1 MDKKKI
7 KISERFNFRAFI
19 SDVSVYSGGNVL
31 LLIFGFVQVFI
42 IPKYISVEDYG
53 YWKLFGLY
61 AGYTGILHFGFID
74 GLLVRW
80 AGKGLDQIGN
90 KIGTA
95 FKFLFFQQV
104 FTILPLYLIFYFLFA
119 SYRPFRWISLT
130 ILVYAFIFNLT
141 TFFRFTAQ
149 ALRQFKGLTLVN
161 VFTRIAFLLIIIIYL
176 FTLGYFDYHNIIYGY
191 LLASII
197 GLAILV
203 FWFRKYLGSS
213 KRSLSRLLS
222 YGKKNIGIGT
232 FVLLGNFV
240 SILFLSIDRLMVS
253 SFFTIEKFAIYG
265 FAVAII
271 TIAYT
276 FILSIAQVFF
286 PYLSSFSPQLQRHAY
301 RLAKPAIILSWA
313 ATLILYF
320 PLAKLIGFYLPQYF
334 RSLRII
340 QLLICTVGFGSLIQ
354 ILHINYYK
362 TYHKQREYF
371 IWGLTVLAISAA
383 LNFLAIRVWG
393 NLTSVAVATVISF
406 SMWYVVNELRLK
418 QIVNQ
423 SSQQLQKDFLAILGY
438 SSAFWLS
445 SFVIKGFVTQ
455 MLIYMT
461 LFLILTWFLFHSQI
475 KQLKAM
481 IRSKCC

>member
-19 SDVSVYSGGNVL
+19 GDISVYSGGNVL
-31 LLIFGFVQVFI
+31 LLIFGCIQILI
-42 IPKYISVEDYG
+42 IPKYLSVENYG

-61 AGYTGILHFGFID
+61 SGYTGILHFGFID

-95 FKFLFFQQV
+95 FKFLFFQQL
-104 FTILPLYLIFYFLFA
+104 FTILPLCLIFYVLFA
-119 SYRPFRWISLT
+119 SYRPLRWISLT

-149 ALRQFKGLTLVN
+149 ALRQFKNLTLVN
-161 VFTRIAFLLIIIIYL
+161 IFTRITFLLLIIYL
-176 FTLGYFDYHNIIYGY
+176 FTFDYFDYHNIIYGY

-197 GLAILV
+197 GLAMLV
-203 FWFRKYLGSS
+203 FWFRKYLPSS
-213 KRSLSRLLS
+213 ERSFSRLLS
-222 YGKKNIGIGT
+222 YGKKNIGVGI
-232 FVLLGNFV
+232 FILLGNFV

-276 FILSIAQVFF
+276 FILSISQVFF
-286 PYLSSFSPQLQRHAY
+286 PYLSGFSPQLQRHAY

-313 ATLILYF
+313 AVLILYF
-320 PLAKLIGFYLPQYF
+320 PLAKLIEFHLSQYF

-362 TYHKQREYF
+362 IYHRQREYF
-371 IWGLTVLAISAA
+371 IWGVTVLAISAA

-423 SSQQLQKDFLAILGY
+423 SNQQLQKDFLAILGY

-455 MLIYMT
+455 MLIYMA

-481 IRSKCC
+481 IRSKRC